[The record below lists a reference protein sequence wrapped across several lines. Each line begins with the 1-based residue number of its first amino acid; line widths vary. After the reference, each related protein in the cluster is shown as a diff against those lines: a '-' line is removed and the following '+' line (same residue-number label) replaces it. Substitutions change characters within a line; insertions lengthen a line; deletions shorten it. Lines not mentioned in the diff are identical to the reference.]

1 MDTKQSLLQF
11 MQALGSALMQTAASM
26 EQTTSDDSV
35 APCCDPIDQ
44 PLANM
49 YDNTT
54 DFDNHFDNVYQPSD
68 RIEQRGM
75 QMPSVSYTLLAKEEE
90 ETDVKQQ
97 RQQDDQN
104 DPEEYSDEQNG
115 EENPLDDSF
124 DDTEDADVDNLDSDI
139 DPNGDPDRQGDIRFV
154 KDAHLVY
161 KREQDDGSFE
171 ELWIFN
177 IGTDAT
183 RRSDFIIRDILKG
196 TDIPENEISSDDGS
210 QDYIA
215 WSVGNVQLIKVRGLP
230 Q

>member
-26 EQTTSDDSV
+26 EQTSNDDSV

-75 QMPSVSYTLLAKEEE
+75 RMPSVSYTLLAKEEE

-177 IGTDAT
+177 IGSDAT